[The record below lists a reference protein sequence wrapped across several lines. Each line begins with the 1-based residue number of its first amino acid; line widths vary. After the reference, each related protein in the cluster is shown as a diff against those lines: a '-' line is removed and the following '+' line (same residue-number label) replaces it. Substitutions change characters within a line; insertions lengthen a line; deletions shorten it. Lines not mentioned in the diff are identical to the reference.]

1 MNYLIENAT
10 SYLKNK
16 ILINITDRKN
26 MNLQTC
32 PIRKYIYFVNLAF
45 IFTVEVEE
53 IKELNDI
60 LGKTILNQ
68 HEVYLY

>member
-1 MNYLIENAT
+1 
-10 SYLKNK
+10 
-16 ILINITDRKN
+16 

-32 PIRKYIYFVNLAF
+32 PIRKYIYFVNLSF